1 MISNRVKALKAYKT
15 EVTPAS
21 VRLSSNEFPYDFPDE
36 IKAKVLE
43 AVKKIP
49 LNKYPDPES
58 KELREVLS
66 DFFGVP
72 EENLLL
78 GNGSDELI
86 YYLNLAIGEFFHPVF
101 IPVPTFP
108 MYEIAATAFGRPI
121 VSVELNEE
129 FDINL
134 EESLKRI
141 EEEKPVLAF
150 FSYPNNPT
158 GNLFSRKK
166 IEKIREKGLFCV
178 IDEAYYH
185 YCGETFLKDALT
197 REDTVVLRTLS
208 KIGMASLRVGIL
220 IGKEELVKELNKV
233 RLPFNITYPSQVI
246 AKVLLTE
253 AKEFLEEKIK
263 EVISERERVFRALGV
278 MEGVEVFPSK
288 ANFLLFR
295 TEFPAYEV
303 YKALLKRDVLVRDV
317 SYLPRLSRCLRVSVG
332 KPEEN
337 DRFLNAL
344 EESLKE
350 LKEKKGKEKS
360 L

>member
-1 MISNRVKALKAYKT
+1 MISNRIKALKAYKT

-21 VRLSSNEFPYDFPDE
+21 VRLSSNEFPYDFPEE
-36 IKAKVLE
+36 IKAKVVE

-58 KELREVLS
+58 RELKEVLS
-66 DFFGVP
+66 DFFAVS
-72 EENLLL
+72 EENILL

-86 YYLNLAIGEFFHPVF
+86 YYLNLGIGEFFHPVY
-101 IPVPTFP
+101 IPIPTFP
-108 MYEIAATAFGRPI
+108 MYEVCASAFGRPI
-121 VSVELNEE
+121 VSVELDED

-134 EESLKRI
+134 KESLKKI

-166 IEKIREKGLFCV
+166 IEKIRDRGLFCV

-185 YCGETFLKDALT
+185 YSGETFLREALT
-197 REDTVVLRTLS
+197 RDDTVVLRTLS

-220 IGKEELVKELNKV
+220 IGKEEVVRELNKA
-233 RLPFNITYPSQVI
+233 RLPFNVTYPSQVI
-246 AKVLLTE
+246 AKVILTE
-253 AKEFLEEKIK
+253 GKEFLEEKIK
-263 EVISERERVFRALGV
+263 EVINERERIFNTLRV
-278 MEGVEVFPSK
+278 MEEVEVFPSK

-303 YKALLKRDVLVRDV
+303 YKALLKRDVLVRDI

-332 KPEEN
+332 KPKEN

-350 LKEKKGKEKS
+350 LKEKKREEKIT
-360 L
+360 

>member
-1 MISNRVKALKAYKT
+1 MISNRIKALKAYKT

-21 VRLSSNEFPYDFPDE
+21 VRLSSNEFPYDFPEE
-36 IKAKVLE
+36 IKAKISE
-43 AVKKIP
+43 AVKRIP

-58 KELREVLS
+58 KELKEVLS
-66 DFFGVP
+66 DFYGVP

-86 YYLNLAIGEFFHPVF
+86 YYLNLCIGEFYHPVY
-101 IPVPTFP
+101 IPIPTFP
-108 MYEIAATAFGRPI
+108 MYEVCASAFGRPI
-121 VSVELNEE
+121 VSVELEE
-129 FDINL
+129 GFDINL
-134 EESLKRI
+134 KESLKSI
-141 EEEKPVLAF
+141 EKEKPVLAF

-158 GNLFSRKK
+158 GNLFSRRK
-166 IEKIREKGLFCV
+166 IEKIRDKGVFCV

-185 YCGETFLKDALT
+185 YSGESFLSDALN
-197 REDTVVLRTLS
+197 RDDTVVLRTLS

-220 IGKEELVKELNKV
+220 IGKEEIVKELNKA

-246 AKVLLTE
+246 AKVILTE
-253 AKEFLEEKIK
+253 GKEFLEEKIK
-263 EVISERERVFRALGV
+263 EVINERERIFNTLRV

-303 YKALLKRDVLVRDV
+303 YRALLKRDVLVRDI

-337 DRFLNAL
+337 DKFLNAL

-350 LKEKKGKEKS
+350 LKGKEREEKIT
-360 L
+360 

>member
-1 MISNRVKALKAYKT
+1 MIPQRIRELEAYKT

-21 VRLSSNEFPYDFPDE
+21 VRLSSNEFPYDFPEE
-36 IKAKVLE
+36 IKQKVLE
-43 AVKKIP
+43 ELKKVP
-49 LNKYPDPES
+49 LNKYPDPEAREL
-58 KELREVLS
+58 KEILA
-66 DFFGVP
+66 DFFGIK
-72 EENLLL
+72 EENLTL

-86 YYLNLAIGEFFHPVF
+86 YYLSIAVGELYMPVY

-108 MYEIAATAFGRPI
+108 MYEISAKVLGRP
-121 VSVELNEE
+121 VVKVQLGEN
-129 FDINL
+129 FDIDL
-134 EESLKRI
+134 EKSLELI
-141 EEEKPVLAF
+141 EKEKPVLGYFA
-150 FSYPNNPT
+150 YPNNPT

-166 IEKIREKGLFCV
+166 VEEIRDKGVFCV

-185 YCGETFLKDALT
+185 YSGETFLEDALS

-220 IGKEELVKELNKV
+220 IGKEEIISEINKV

-253 AKEFLEEKIK
+253 GREFLMEKID
-263 EVISERERVFRALGV
+263 EVIRERERLFEE
-278 MEGVEVFPSK
+278 MKKIEGVEVFPSK

-295 TEFPAYEV
+295 TPYPAHAV
-303 YKALLKRDVLVRDV
+303 YQELLKRDVLVRNV
-317 SYLPRLSRCLRVSVG
+317 SYMEGLQKCLRVSVG

-337 DRFLNAL
+337 DRFLEAL
-344 EESLKE
+344 QESVMFLSR
-350 LKEKKGKEKS
+350 S

>member
-1 MISNRVKALKAYKT
+1 MISNRIKDLKAYKT

-36 IKAKVLE
+36 VKVKVLE

-86 YYLNLAIGEFFHPVF
+86 YYLNLAVGESFHPVF

-108 MYEIAATAFGRPI
+108 MYEVAATAFGRPI
-121 VSVELNEE
+121 VSVELEEE
-129 FDINL
+129 FDLNL

-166 IEKIREKGLFCV
+166 IEKIRDKGLFCV

-185 YCGETFLKDALT
+185 YSGETFLKDALS

-263 EVISERERVFRALGV
+263 EVISERERIFSTLRVI
-278 MEGVEVFPSK
+278 EGVEVFPSK

-350 LKEKKGKEKS
+350 LKEKRGKEKS

>member
-36 IKAKVLE
+36 VKVKVLE

-58 KELREVLS
+58 RELKEVLS

-86 YYLNLAIGEFFHPVF
+86 YYLNLAIGESFHPVF

-108 MYEIAATAFGRPI
+108 MYEVAATAFGRPI
-121 VSVELNEE
+121 VSVELDEE
-129 FDINL
+129 FDLNL

-166 IEKIREKGLFCV
+166 IEKIRDKGLFCV

-185 YCGETFLKDALT
+185 YSGETFLKDALT

-263 EVISERERVFRALGV
+263 EVISERERIFSTLRV

-337 DRFLNAL
+337 DKFLNAL

-350 LKEKKGKEKS
+350 LKEKRGKEKS